1 MYPVFMG
8 ILENW
13 VLARCCGQLFV
24 TVHNI
29 LPHDAH
35 TRWNLW
41 VHSLIY
47 RIPHKLMVHT
57 ELMKGELVRRFR
69 VPAGRVAVVEHG
81 IDDLGPKRGS
91 VLPSV
96 SETPVIRVLFFG
108 VVRQYKGLDLLL
120 QAFGSLDASFR
131 LTIVG
136 MCKDPSYTAEL
147 QGLIDS
153 DPIPGRI
160 EWRNAFVEEDEI
172 PGLFAKAD
180 VLALPYRHIDQ
191 SGVVFQA
198 LRHGVPIVATNVGSL
213 DRYVTPEVGII
224 VERVDALAVAEGLK
238 AFSRERDRF
247 DRAAIA
253 VVGCRYLWSA
263 TVKPLL
269 ALYRSAGVP
278 LSDASV
284 ETSVVASEQARP
296 SRASA

>member
-1 MYPVFMG
+1 MPD
-8 ILENW
+8 
-13 VLARCCGQLFV
+13 V
-24 TVHNI
+24 T
-29 LPHDAH
+29 
-35 TRWNLW
+35 
-41 VHSLIY
+41 
-47 RIPHKLMVHT
+47 
-57 ELMKGELVRRFR
+57 
-69 VPAGRVAVVEHG
+69 
-81 IDDLGPKRGS
+81 
-91 VLPSV
+91 
-96 SETPVIRVLFFG
+96 ETPVIRVLFFG

-160 EWRNAFVEEDEI
+160 EWRNAFVEEHEI
-172 PGLFAKAD
+172 PGLFAQAD

-213 DRYVTPEVGII
+213 NHYVTPEVGII
-224 VERVDALAVAEGLK
+224 VERVDARAVAEGLE
-238 AFSRERDRF
+238 AFKCERGRF

-253 VVGCRYLWSA
+253 AVGCRYLWSA

-269 ALYRSAGVP
+269 SLYRSAGVP
-278 LSDASV
+278 LSDESV
-284 ETSVVASEQARP
+284 DVAVGVPMQAGSTRV
-296 SRASA
+296 SG